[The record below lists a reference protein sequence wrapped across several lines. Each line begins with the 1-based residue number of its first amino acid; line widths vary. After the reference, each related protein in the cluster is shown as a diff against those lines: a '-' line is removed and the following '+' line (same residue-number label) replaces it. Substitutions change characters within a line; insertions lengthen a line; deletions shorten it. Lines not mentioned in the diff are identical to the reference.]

1 MEMAFFRIKEAAEKV
16 GVVPHVLRFW
26 ESQFPMLK
34 PPKTSR
40 GQRLYSDEDIENFM
54 KIKFLLYNQGYSISG
69 AKKYLK
75 ENNQKATTDKTQ
87 IVFQENL
94 ENEFIK
100 DVRNELTALDKLVRE
115 L

>member
-1 MEMAFFRIKEAAEKV
+1 MAFFRIKEASVKV

-40 GQRLYSDEDIENFM
+40 GQRLYSDEDIENFL

-69 AKKYLK
+69 AKKFLK
-75 ENNQKATTDKTQ
+75 EQGSQKVSHQETESVLEENLDLELIKEIRQEISQLDKTM
-87 IVFQENL
+87 
-94 ENEFIK
+94 
-100 DVRNELTALDKLVRE
+100 RE
-115 L
+115 I

>member
-1 MEMAFFRIKEAAEKV
+1 M

-75 ENNQKATTDKTQ
+75 EQGNSKSLQVNETDQILEENLDLELIKELRSEIINLDKTM
-87 IVFQENL
+87 
-94 ENEFIK
+94 
-100 DVRNELTALDKLVRE
+100 RE
-115 L
+115 IQ